1 MSTSTFSPF
10 LAQMR
15 GESGVT
21 VKELKEATERLVPD
35 PEDELRQFLP
45 RHEPTPKNTITQLER
60 SLSVLGKRSVNV
72 TNRRLSEGRWTG
84 EAHFTGLREG
94 SEEIDLSAEVW
105 RVTLTFSEKGT
116 VASATYVPSRG
127 ARPDTHDLLVDGVRH
142 AQETLNSKVWSDS
155 WTRLGRAWALAT
167 GGALT
172 YMVTR
177 PRGGELFDR
186 YIAVAQAC
194 GICAYRADQPQFAL
208 QESIKALINGSLSD
222 AKARLEGEAGQASA
236 RLTTSRLKAC
246 EDLAETITS
255 LRSILGES
263 AHQLDSAVE
272 HLRDQWT
279 RISEMS
285 DATPK
290 PKKQKKMIALTDKG
304 RATLEALRGEQGAII
319 ATPKALGGAP
329 APAPALQSYLDIVAT
344 GPLPYRPQDADTLRA
359 LLAEGLIEG
368 VDATPIVE
376 ALSALSS
383 APIPRQDA
391 DVEAMRDYAQTLTRT
406 FAE

>member
-1 MSTSTFSPF
+1 MFSPF

-21 VKELKEATERLVPD
+21 IRTLREATERLIPD
-35 PEDELRQFLP
+35 PEDEVRQYLP
-45 RHEPTPKNTITQLER
+45 RHEPTTKNTIAQLER
-60 SLSVLGKRSVNV
+60 SLSALGKRSVKV
-72 TNRRLSEGRWTG
+72 TAHRLSGGRWSG
-84 EAHFTGLREG
+84 EAHFSGLREG

-105 RVTLTFSEKGT
+105 RVALTFDEEGK
-116 VASATYVPSRG
+116 VATATYTPSRG
-127 ARPDTHDLLVDGVRH
+127 SKEETRDLLERGVEH
-142 AQETLNSKVWSDS
+142 AQETLNSKAWSDS

-186 YIAVAQAC
+186 YIAVAQSC

-208 QESIKALINGSLSD
+208 QESIKALIAGSLSD
-222 AKARLEGEAGQASA
+222 AKARLEGSAGQASA
-236 RLTTSRLKAC
+236 RLSTSRLKAC
-246 EDLAETITS
+246 EDLAETITA

-263 AHQLDSAVE
+263 ATQLDSAVE

-285 DATPK
+285 DEAPPK
-290 PKKQKKMIALTDKG
+290 TAPKLQMIALTKQG
-304 RATLEALRGEQGAII
+304 RATLEALRGAQGAII
-319 ATPKALGGAP
+319 ASTSALRGQQAKGP
-329 APAPALQSYLDIVAT
+329 AAQGYLDLVLR
-344 GPLPYRPQDADTLRA
+344 GPLPYRSQDADTLRA
-359 LLAEGLIEG
+359 LLGEGLIEG
-368 VDATPIVE
+368 VDATPIAE
-376 ALSALSS
+376 ALGALSR
-383 APIPRQDA
+383 APIPVTEA

-406 FAE
+406 FSE